1 VARKAI
7 LAGIYLFVGEFALLT
22 SEVLQQWL
30 EKRFLLH
37 LWDDEDAAERERERV
52 LSTQQRLS
60 QEFERLRQLID

>member
-1 VARKAI
+1 M
-7 LAGIYLFVGEFALLT
+7 FVGEFALLT
-22 SEVLQQWL
+22 PEALQQWL

-60 QEFERLRQLID
+60 LEIERLGQLID

>member
-1 VARKAI
+1 M
-7 LAGIYLFVGEFALLT
+7 FVGEFALLT
-22 SEVLQQWL
+22 HEVLRQWL

-60 QEFERLRQLID
+60 LEIERLSQLID